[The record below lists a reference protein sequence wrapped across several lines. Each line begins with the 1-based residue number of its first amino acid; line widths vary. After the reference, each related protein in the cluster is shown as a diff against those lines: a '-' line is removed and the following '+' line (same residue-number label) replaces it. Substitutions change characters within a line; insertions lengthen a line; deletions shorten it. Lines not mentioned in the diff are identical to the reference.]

1 MEEVVV
7 AVAARPVAATVVR
20 CAEARVG
27 KELGMDLE
35 VR

>member
-7 AVAARPVAATVVR
+7 AVAARPAAATAVR
-20 CAEARVG
+20 CGEARVE